1 MITQT
6 IPKRNNHCK
15 TCGRK
20 FQADEECYTSLIHG
34 DEEWIREDTCKACE
48 ENKGEAYWRTKI
60 PQDEVKPIHSAESL
74 WELFQEKFE
83 ARTFAEAYLLAHM
96 LVRQKQLDVKR
107 EPYFQN
113 EQRGALF
120 IHPETEVNYFIPTA
134 FTEGALDRARQ
145 ELKQIMAAINAS

>member
-1 MITQT
+1 MITQA
-6 IPKRNNHCK
+6 IPKRHHSCK
-15 TCGRK
+15 ICGKK
-20 FQADEECYTSLIHG
+20 FQADDECYSNLTQG
-34 DEEWIREDTCKACE
+34 DEEWIRNDTCKDCE
-48 ENKGEAYWRTKI
+48 SQKGDASWKTKI
-60 PQDEVKPIHSAESL
+60 AQAEVKPAHSAESL
-74 WELFQEKFE
+74 WELFLEKFE
-83 ARTFAEAYLLAHM
+83 ARALAEAYLLAHM

-145 ELKQIMAAINAS
+145 ELKQLMATINAS